1 MDKYSKILVTGAKGM
16 LGYDCVREL
25 NKRGY
30 NNVSGID
37 KDELDLTDEVKV
49 ISYITE
55 FAPEVIIHCAA
66 YTLVDKAEEDIDS
79 AFNINSLVPK
89 YIAKAASI
97 CGAKMV
103 YISSDYVFDGLGDK
117 PYEIDDKTSGLS
129 VYGKS
134 KLQGEENVKANL
146 EEYFIVRTSWL
157 FGINGNNFVKTM
169 IRLKDKK
176 EINVVNDQ
184 IGSVT
189 YTVDLAKEI
198 VDLIETTK
206 YGTYHVTNEGFI
218 SWYDFAK
225 EIFRLINA
233 DVKVNPISTKD
244 YINLVPNQAKRPLNS
259 RLSKKTLDD
268 NGFERLPNWKDALN
282 RYLKEI

>member
-1 MDKYSKILVTGAKGM
+1 
-16 LGYDCVREL
+16 
-25 NKRGY
+25 
-30 NNVSGID
+30 
-37 KDELDLTDEVKV
+37 
-49 ISYITE
+49 
-55 FAPEVIIHCAA
+55 
-66 YTLVDKAEEDIDS
+66 
-79 AFNINSLVPK
+79 
-89 YIAKAASI
+89 
-97 CGAKMV
+97 
-103 YISSDYVFDGLGDK
+103 
-117 PYEIDDKTSGLS
+117 
-129 VYGKS
+129 
-134 KLQGEENVKANL
+134 
-146 EEYFIVRTSWL
+146 
-157 FGINGNNFVKTM
+157 M
-169 IRLKDKK
+169 IGLKDKK